1 MHYPSIMIKETD
13 VLVIGMGVAGGV
25 AALELAKK
33 GVQVTLVASG
43 EQVASA
49 NSYRAQG
56 GVGYRSQEE
65 RSTDFKADILKAGAG
80 LCHEKAVDQLI
91 ELGPACVEEIL
102 LSELKVPFQR
112 DEKGNFKL
120 TREAAHKHARILYH
134 QDQTGR
140 AIMEAVFKKVA
151 AHPNITIKFKHS
163 AVDLITLSHHS
174 KKATDIYEPP
184 TCVGAYVFNQETQQ
198 VDIYFAKETIL
209 ATGGVGEVFLHT
221 TNTSE
226 ARGDGLAM
234 AYRAGVRIMNLE
246 YIQFHP
252 TSLYKTGEPRFL
264 LSEALRGE
272 GGKLLSKDFR
282 PFMQALHPQ
291 GDLAPRDIVAR
302 GIFQEMVRT
311 DSPHL
316 WLDLSFKKPSFL
328 EARFPYITT
337 YCKSK
342 GMDLTSEPLPIVPA
356 AHYSCGGI
364 AVDLVGKTT
373 MRQLRAIG
381 EVSCTGVHGANRLAS
396 TALLEGLVWAKV
408 AAADIVNQLEDQK
421 AYFPEVDHWQ
431 HGTDEVDQALIQQDW
446 LTIKQTMWN
455 YVGLI
460 RSPRRLKRA
469 IKMLSE
475 LQWEIDSFYA
485 NAKLTPEL
493 LGLRN
498 GCQTALLITE
508 GASRNPNSRGCHFR
522 LSSNREIV

>member
-1 MHYPSIMIKETD
+1 MIKETD
-13 VLVIGMGVAGGV
+13 VLVIGLGVAGGA

-33 GVQVTLVASG
+33 GLQVTLISSG
-43 EQVASA
+43 DQISSA

-56 GVGYRSQEE
+56 GVGYRASEE
-65 RSTDFKADILKAGAG
+65 FSDDFKGDILKAGAG
-80 LCHEKAVDQLI
+80 LCYEKAVDRLV

-102 LSELKVPFQR
+102 LGELQVPFQR
-112 DEKGNFKL
+112 DEYGKLKL
-120 TREAAHKHARILYH
+120 TREAAHQHPRILYH

-140 AIMEAVFKKVA
+140 VIMEALLKKIL
-151 AHPNITIKFKHS
+151 AHPNITTHFRRS

-174 KKATDIYEPP
+174 KKSTDIYYPP
-184 TCVGAYVFNQETQQ
+184 TCVGAYVFNQETEQ
-198 VDIYFAKETIL
+198 VNIYFAKETIL

-221 TNTSE
+221 TNTRE

-234 AYRAGVRIMNLE
+234 AFRAGVRIMNLE

-252 TSLYKTGEPRFL
+252 TSFYKTGEPRFL

-272 GGKLLSKDFR
+272 GGKLLSKDFK
-282 PFMQALHPQ
+282 PFMAAMHPQ

-316 WLDLSFKKPSFL
+316 WLDLSFKNPSFL
-328 EARFPYITT
+328 EGRFPHIYA

-342 GMDLTSEPLPIVPA
+342 GVDLTREPLPIVPA

-373 MRQLRAIG
+373 MRNLRAIG

-396 TALLEGLVWAKV
+396 TALLEGLVWAKA
-408 AAADIVNQLEDQK
+408 AAADIVTKWEDKK
-421 AYFPEVDHWQ
+421 AYFPEVDGWQ
-431 HGTDEVDQALIQQDW
+431 HGIEEVDQALIQQDW

-460 RSPRRLKRA
+460 RSPHRLKRA
-469 IKMLSE
+469 VKMLTE
-475 LQWEIDSFYA
+475 LKWEINSFYA